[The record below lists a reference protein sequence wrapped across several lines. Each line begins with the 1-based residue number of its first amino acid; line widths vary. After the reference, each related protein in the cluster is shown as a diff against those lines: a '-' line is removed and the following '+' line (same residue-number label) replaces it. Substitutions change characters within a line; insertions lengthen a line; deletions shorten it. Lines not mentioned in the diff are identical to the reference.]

1 MFAGIRSEQV
11 FLNRKILGQLIVWIR
26 IRQLVVA
33 WKMDRRRD
41 ENEDREARRKT
52 LQTRQ
57 CSRRAWPLLREG
69 PGARMPGFETCFSLY
84 EFGQGT

>member
-11 FLNRKILGQLIVWIR
+11 FLNRIFGQLIVWIR

-57 CSRRAWPLLREG
+57 CSRRATVAEG
-69 PGARMPGFETCFSLY
+69 GPWSQNAWVWTCFSLY